1 MKIKINSLG
10 QNKLL
15 FFPIVFF
22 LIVEGGC
29 CLNEKEN
36 YLPNKVKEYC
46 HFKEGSYWVYKS
58 EDGYTDTTIVIS
70 SIIDFEKL
78 GAESCENSER
88 LKAKYYSSL
97 FGNLYVNVNAILV
110 SENNCISQSIPW
122 NKEILQLYTY
132 FLQNNTNDTIIVGAE
147 KLYDIYKI
155 DAIDTSVLGSNY
167 KTYFFAKD
175 RGIVR
180 KVDKNGKIWE
190 LVDYKI
196 NK

>member
-1 MKIKINSLG
+1 M
-10 QNKLL
+10 
-15 FFPIVFF
+15 V
-22 LIVEGGC
+22 GGC

-46 HFKEGSYWVYKS
+46 HFKEGSYWVYMS

-70 SIIDFEKL
+70 SLIDFEKL
-78 GAESCENSER
+78 GTESCENSER
-88 LKAKYYSSL
+88 LKAKYYSSML
-97 FGNLYVNVNAILV
+97 GDLYVNVNAISV

-122 NKEILQLYTY
+122 NIEVLQLYTY
-132 FLQNNTNDTIIVGAE
+132 FVQNKINDTLIVGAE

-167 KTYFFAKD
+167 TTYLFAKD
-175 RGIVR
+175 KGIVR
-180 KVDKNGKIWE
+180 KVDKHGKIWK
-190 LVDYKI
+190 LVEYKI